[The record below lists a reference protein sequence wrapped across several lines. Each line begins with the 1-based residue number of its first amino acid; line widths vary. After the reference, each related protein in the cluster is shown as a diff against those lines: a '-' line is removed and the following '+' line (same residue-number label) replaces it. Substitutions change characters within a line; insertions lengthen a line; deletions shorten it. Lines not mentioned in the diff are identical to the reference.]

1 MGAYTAYL
9 KNSIQ
14 AGKQMGITCPN
25 GGRRN
30 KAEAAKLKAM
40 GVRKGI
46 PDLFLPIPRQGYHG
60 LYIETKKIKNG
71 KVSPDQQKKIPAS
84 KPMAM
89 PAKSPCAKVFGMN
102 IDRSLFF
109 ALMTAMQRG
118 KKILLTQ
125 NQDGINVIVSE
136 IQLVDGVADEK
147 PFEVVKIGDT
157 TPTN

>member
-84 KPMAM
+84 K
-89 PAKSPCAKVFGMN
+89 MN

-109 ALMTAMQRG
+109 ALM
-118 KKILLTQ
+118 TQ